1 MRFLIDADLP
11 RSAAEIVRS
20 HGHEVEDVRDVG
32 LRTALDAQI
41 ASYAQVNHLCLI
53 TGDYDF
59 SDVRN
64 YPPADYAGI
73 VVLNIPRN
81 TTSLYINHLLD
92 EFMQQTEVLAKLPGR
107 LAIGEPGRI
116 RLRPI

>member
-41 ASYAQVNHLCLI
+41 AGYAQVNHLCLI
-53 TGDYDF
+53 TGD
-59 SDVRN
+59 
-64 YPPADYAGI
+64 
-73 VVLNIPRN
+73 
-81 TTSLYINHLLD
+81 
-92 EFMQQTEVLAKLPGR
+92 
-107 LAIGEPGRI
+107 
-116 RLRPI
+116 